1 MAGKRAIL
9 HRMIGVFLSG
19 YPLYYTY
26 RQPLCSDFLSPKR
39 QRPDKHTEP
48 REAAD
53 MSLGNSLF
61 NARRKSGLSQEE
73 VAEKLGV
80 SRQTIS
86 KWELDETLPDIRQSK
101 KLSVL
106 YHVTLDELVDFDIKV
121 KEIEEVIERT
131 SEETQQKIDWTQM
144 WAKKYPVLASY
155 KQEVKTGVYT
165 TKLQEMLTDLKRTYG
180 YGDEDAFLVLKDILA
195 QIYNAKKA

>member
-1 MAGKRAIL
+1 
-9 HRMIGVFLSG
+9 
-19 YPLYYTY
+19 
-26 RQPLCSDFLSPKR
+26 
-39 QRPDKHTEP
+39 
-48 REAAD
+48 

-86 KWELDETLPDIRQSK
+86 KWELDETLPDIRQSR

-155 KQEVKTGVYT
+155 KQEVSTGVYT
-165 TKLQEMLTDLKRTYG
+165 TKLQEMLADLRRTYG
-180 YGDEDAFLVLKDILA
+180 YGEEDAFLVLKDILA